1 MSVIEAPPEKKSFL
15 ETWSGNDRM
24 RHVPAVAWMLQKV
37 DGDLRRRI
45 ALLLAPLATVPAD
58 DERRGAIDVAL
69 RAVCRGLERI
79 AEVARQGRPGGG
91 GNGHGPQDL
100 PSKIQSAL
108 EQAVA
113 CLRSVDADLVG
124 RRYPVQTFER
134 SKAEPLYAALLVT
147 IVALERVT
155 ALARMV
161 DPQVDERLY
170 EGLVNLQQPLES
182 RPLA

>member
-24 RHVPAVAWMLQKV
+24 RHVPAVVSMLQKV
-37 DGDLRRRI
+37 DGDLRRRL
-45 ALLLAPLATVPAD
+45 ALLLAPLATVSAD
-58 DERRGAIDVAL
+58 DQRRAAIDVAL

-79 AEVARQGRPGGG
+79 SEVARQGRPGG

-134 SKAEPLYAALLVT
+134 SKAEPLYAALLMT
-147 IVALERVT
+147 IDALDRLTNVAR
-155 ALARMV
+155 AI
-161 DPQVDERLY
+161 DPTVDERLY
-170 EGLVNLQQPLES
+170 EGLVTLQQPLDS